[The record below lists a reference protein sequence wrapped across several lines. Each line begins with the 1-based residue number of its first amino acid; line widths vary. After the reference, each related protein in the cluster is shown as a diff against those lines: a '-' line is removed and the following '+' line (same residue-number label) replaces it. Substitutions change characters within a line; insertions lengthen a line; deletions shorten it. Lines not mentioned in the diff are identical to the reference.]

1 MLSDIALPH
10 FYGFDETVYE
20 VALHEPGS
28 AARVPEALV
37 QDLWRT
43 QRFDAADLTTSDG
56 TPLKVIDPGTLNTD
70 SGPDFTG
77 AVLRIGG
84 TEWRGAVEIH
94 TASSGWFDHRHHL
107 DVRYDA
113 VVLHVALHADIW
125 TGGLLRADGSPIPEL
140 ILYPRLQSSLR
151 KLIHDFYTRPAQD
164 LLCARRWRD
173 VPSDVRDPWID
184 RLATER
190 LREKTQRL
198 AQAYLA
204 PSDLPALLHESLFA
218 GLGYA
223 KNDDAMRSVA
233 RRLPLPVTENLSDV
247 RDLEAL
253 HFGVAALLP
262 TPADLLQSDRAT
274 ADYVMDLRER
284 FDRLK
289 HRFEVPAMEK
299 TTWRFFRLRPANFPT
314 LRLAQAVA
322 LLAPAGLLRE
332 DPVGT
337 LADALRSEDP
347 VSALRSA
354 LRVQPSP
361 FWHTHVRLETTTR
374 PRKAAL
380 GRSRIDTLIVNAVAP
395 AMLLYAQHTG
405 DAHLERSV
413 WDVLGKLPATLDEV
427 TRRFK
432 ALGTRP
438 QSALAAQGLHQLYRT
453 RCTEAHCLTCPI
465 GAFLL
470 DSLPRT

>member
-1 MLSDIALPH
+1 MASDVAPPH

-20 VALHEPGS
+20 VALHEPGG
-28 AARVPEALV
+28 AERVPEALV

-43 QRFDAADLTTSDG
+43 QRFDAAGLTTSDG
-56 TPLKVIDPGTLNTD
+56 APLAVLDPGTLNTD

-77 AVLRIGG
+77 AILRIGA
-84 TEWRGAVEIH
+84 TEWRGDVEIH

-113 VVLHVALHADIW
+113 VVLHVALQADIW
-125 TGGLLRADGSPIPEL
+125 TGGLLRADGTPIPEL
-140 ILYPRLQSSLR
+140 ILYPRLQAPLR
-151 KLIHDFYTRPAQD
+151 KLIHAFYTRSAQD
-164 LLCARRWRD
+164 LLCAPRWRD
-173 VPSDVRDPWID
+173 VPADVRDPWID
-184 RLATER
+184 KLAAER
-190 LREKTQRL
+190 VREKTERL
-198 AQAYLA
+198 AQACSS
-204 PSDLPALLHESLFA
+204 PTDLPQLLHEHLFA

-233 RRLPLPVTENLSDV
+233 QRLPRSLTKRFSDV

-253 HFGVAALLP
+253 HFGVAGLLS

-274 ADYVMDLRER
+274 ADYVMNLRER
-284 FDRLK
+284 FDRLQ
-289 HRFEVPAMEK
+289 HRFEISVMEK
-299 TTWRFFRLRPANFPT
+299 TSWRFFRLRPANFPT

-322 LLAPAGLLRE
+322 LLTPGGLLRE
-332 DPVGT
+332 DPVGK
-337 LADALRSEDP
+337 LAAALRSDDAI
-347 VSALRSA
+347 SALRKA
-354 LRVQPSP
+354 LRAQPSV
-361 FWHTHVRLETTTR
+361 FWNTHVRLESAIR

-380 GRSRIDTLIVNAVAP
+380 GRSRIDTLIANAVTP
-395 AMLLYAQHTG
+395 AMLLHAEHTG
-405 DAHLERSV
+405 DAGLEAAV
-413 WDVLGKLPATLDEV
+413 WDVLHRLPATPDEV

-438 QSALAAQGLHQLYRT
+438 QRALMAQGLHQLYRT
-453 RCTEAHCLTCPI
+453 RCTEARCLSCPI